1 MGKMTRLAVAATVI
15 ATAGLA
21 AIGCG
26 KGDVERTVT
35 FVYGDEVLQTVK
47 VSDGGQRR
55 GVATRQGRIRV

>member
-47 VSDGGQRR
+47 VSDGGS
-55 GVATRQGRIRV
+55 AEAW